1 MIKKNLPKI
10 IFLIFKIYIII
21 VHKRNINYLLMINLL
36 LISLFDMKFNIIP
49 NWIICSMGID
59 LIIYQKL
66 SELLSNNFAFI
77 CLIALIFLIIN
88 ALNKETFYG
97 GDVKL
102 ILVLSLILG
111 TKISYILLY
120 SGVINVFLHIVTR
133 KEKIPF
139 APSIFTAII
148 FFWGDHS

>member
-1 MIKKNLPKI
+1 
-10 IFLIFKIYIII
+10 
-21 VHKRNINYLLMINLL
+21 
-36 LISLFDMKFNIIP
+36 
-49 NWIICSMGID
+49 MGID

-139 APSIFTAII
+139 APSIFAAII
-148 FFWGDHS
+148 FFWGDYI